1 MSCGTLATSD
11 SHCAMTARLRRK
23 VVLVTSGLGTA
34 HGGIGVVSQSILK
47 ALAAEHEVALWR
59 HPVALPRPLRK
70 GMFAAHGLWTSLG
83 NPDFI
88 FYEHVHLAAIHHLL
102 PGLKKVPYGVFLHGI
117 EVWEPLVAQRREA
130 LLRAN
135 LLLSNSATT
144 VAAAR
149 AVNPWLPEVRVTWLG
164 VPRRESAVPAGEL
177 PPVALIVGRMASVE
191 RLKGHDPVLD
201 AWPDVRERVPDAR
214 LLIVGSGN
222 DLPRLKR
229 RVAREQI
236 GGVEFLGRLSDGERD
251 RLYAGSRLFFFPSKQ
266 EGFGLAGVE
275 AAAAGMPVMGLA
287 GTVMS
292 ELFPNGSAI
301 LANDLL
307 ASTISQA
314 AVRVLGDSEYATA
327 MGLAAR
333 KRVEENFLEEHFIA
347 RFQAALKPLLQ

>member
-1 MSCGTLATSD
+1 MS
-11 SHCAMTARLRRK
+11 ARLRRK

-34 HGGIGVVSQSILK
+34 HGGIGVVSQSIGK

-70 GMFAAHGLWTSLG
+70 GMFAAHGLWTWLG
-83 NPDFI
+83 KPDFI
-88 FYEHVHLAAIHHLL
+88 FYEHVHLAAIHNLL
-102 PGLKKVPYGVFLHGI
+102 PGLNGVPYGVFLHGI

-144 VAAAR
+144 VSAAR
-149 AVNPWLPEVRVTWLG
+149 AVNPWLPEVKVTWLG
-164 VPRRESAVPAGEL
+164 VPRRESAVRVGEL
-177 PPVALIVGRMASVE
+177 PPVGLIVGRMASVE

-201 AWPDVRERVPDAR
+201 AWPDVRKSIPDAR
-214 LLIVGSGN
+214 LLIVGGGN
-222 DLPRLKR
+222 DLARLKR

-236 GGVEFLGRLSDGERD
+236 GGVEFLGRLGDGERD

-275 AAAAGMPVMGLA
+275 AASAGVPVMGLA

-301 LANDLL
+301 LVNDLL

-347 RFQAALKPLLQ
+347 RFKAALKPLLQ

>member
-11 SHCAMTARLRRK
+11 SHCAMSARLRRK

-59 HPVALPRPLRK
+59 HPVALPRFLRK
-70 GMFAAHGLWTSLG
+70 GTFAGRALWGALSK
-83 NPDFI
+83 PDFV
-88 FYEHVHLAAIHHLL
+88 FYEHVHLAAIHNLL
-102 PGLKKVPYGVFLHGI
+102 PRLKGVPYGVFLHGI
-117 EVWEPLVAQRREA
+117 EVWEPLVMQRREA

-149 AVNPWLPEVRVTWLG
+149 GVNPWLPEVKVIWLG
-164 VPRRESAVPAGEL
+164 VPRHESAVRAGEL
-177 PPVALIVGRMASVE
+177 PPVGLIVGRMASIE

-201 AWPDVRERVPDAR
+201 AWPDVRKSIPDAR
-214 LLIVGSGN
+214 LLIVGGGN
-222 DLPRLKR
+222 DLARLKR

-236 GGVEFLGRLSDGERD
+236 GGVEFLGRLSDEERD
-251 RLYAGSRLFFFPSKQ
+251 QLCARSRLFFFPSKQ
-266 EGFGLAGVE
+266 EGFGLAGIE
-275 AAAAGMPVMGLA
+275 AAAAGVPVMGLA

-292 ELFPNGSAI
+292 ELFPNGGAI
-301 LANDLL
+301 LLNDLL
-307 ASTISQA
+307 ASTITEA
-314 AVRVLGDSEYATA
+314 AVRVLGDSDYATA
-327 MGLAAR
+327 MGFAAR

-347 RFQAALKPLLQ
+347 RFQAALRPLLG

>member
-11 SHCAMTARLRRK
+11 SHCAMSARVRRK

-70 GMFAAHGLWTSLG
+70 GMFAAHGLWTSL
-83 NPDFI
+83 NKPDFI
-88 FYEHVHLAAIHHLL
+88 FYEHVHLAAIHNLL
-102 PGLKKVPYGVFLHGI
+102 PQLKGVGYGVFLHGI

-149 AVNPWLPEVRVTWLG
+149 AVNPWLPEVTVTWLG
-164 VPRRESAVPAGEL
+164 VRRRETAARAGEL

-201 AWPDVRERVPDAR
+201 AWPEVRESLPEAR
-214 LLIVGSGN
+214 LLIVGGGN
-222 DLPRLKR
+222 DLARLRR
-229 RVAREQI
+229 RVAHEQI
-236 GGVEFLGRLSDGERD
+236 GGIEFLGRLSDEERD
-251 RLYAGSRLFFFPSKQ
+251 RLYARSRLFFFPSKQ

-292 ELFPNGSAI
+292 ELFPDGSAV
-301 LANDLL
+301 LVNDLL
-307 ASTISQA
+307 ASTISEA

-327 MGLAAR
+327 MGLAGR
-333 KRVEENFLEEHFIA
+333 KRVEENFLEEHFVA
-347 RFQAALKPLLQ
+347 RFQAALKPLLG

>member
-1 MSCGTLATSD
+1 V
-11 SHCAMTARLRRK
+11 RK
-23 VVLVTSGLGTA
+23 
-34 HGGIGVVSQSILK
+34 
-47 ALAAEHEVALWR
+47 
-59 HPVALPRPLRK
+59 
-70 GMFAAHGLWTSLG
+70 
-83 NPDFI
+83 FI
-88 FYEHVHLAAIHHLL
+88 
-102 PGLKKVPYGVFLHGI
+102 
-117 EVWEPLVAQRREA
+117 
-130 LLRAN
+130 
-135 LLLSNSATT
+135 
-144 VAAAR
+144 
-149 AVNPWLPEVRVTWLG
+149 
-164 VPRRESAVPAGEL
+164 
-177 PPVALIVGRMASVE
+177 
-191 RLKGHDPVLD
+191 
-201 AWPDVRERVPDAR
+201 PDAR
-214 LLIVGSGN
+214 LLIVGCGD
-222 DLPRLKR
+222 DLARLKR
-229 RVAREQI
+229 RAAHEQI

-347 RFQAALKPLLQ
+347 RFKAALKPLLQ